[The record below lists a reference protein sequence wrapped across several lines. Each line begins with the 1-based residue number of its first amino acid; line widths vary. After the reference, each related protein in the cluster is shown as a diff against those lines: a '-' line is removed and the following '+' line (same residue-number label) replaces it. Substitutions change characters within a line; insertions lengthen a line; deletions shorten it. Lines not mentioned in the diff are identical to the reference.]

1 MRPKKQLSRTG
12 RQITRRLDLT
22 LSQVK
27 VPRKPAKGWLRS
39 VREALGM
46 TQEHVASRVGVT
58 RQAITF
64 AEAAELDDSINMG
77 RLRSLADALG
87 CELHYVLVPRRP
99 LKEMIAV
106 QARKRA
112 EQKFQRVNLSQA
124 LEASAVS
131 DDTMV
136 ADLARELEMNRPSDL
151 WDE

>member
-58 RQAITF
+58 RQAITS